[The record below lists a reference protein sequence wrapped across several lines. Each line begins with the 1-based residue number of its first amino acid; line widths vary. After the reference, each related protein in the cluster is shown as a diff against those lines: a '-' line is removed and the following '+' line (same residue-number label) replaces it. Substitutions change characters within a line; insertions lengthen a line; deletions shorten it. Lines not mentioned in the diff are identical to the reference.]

1 MNGRRLQ
8 LKHAVVAIGIV
19 LVLGMGA
26 EAPAADA
33 AAPAAAAESASRP
46 AAATSPRSTERISRP
61 APTAAASARP
71 PLKLHVGDV
80 RKYMMPN
87 EYAAAIGA
95 PDAEKTTIIVEGK
108 RPLLPMKSEQP
119 VPVGIVTPFWMIA
132 NPLSAWR
139 ALVPD
144 LKAPPPG
151 PPNPVP
157 EREFRWGP

>member
-1 MNGRRLQ
+1 M
-8 LKHAVVAIGIV
+8 KHAVVAIGFVLALGIV
-19 LVLGMGA
+19 A
-26 EAPAADA
+26 EASGADSPEAASPATP
-33 AAPAAAAESASRP
+33 APASAP
-46 AAATSPRSTERISRP
+46 APRVMERISRP
-61 APTAAASARP
+61 TPSATAR

-95 PDAEKTTIIVEGK
+95 PDADKTTIIVEGK

-119 VPVGIVTPFWMIA
+119 VPGGIITPFWMIA